1 MMVGYLAA
9 FFLAVFLLALGLSVI
24 FLSWH
29 ERTDRRKALDRDGPS
44 ARRPLPLTPEKRV
57 SNALSD
63 FERSVLRDVYGMSNE
78 EICFSEALL
87 HYRDKRGHTYVTS
100 DERADGFFQC

>member
-1 MMVGYLAA
+1 
-9 FFLAVFLLALGLSVI
+9 
-24 FLSWH
+24 
-29 ERTDRRKALDRDGPS
+29 
-44 ARRPLPLTPEKRV
+44 
-57 SNALSD
+57 
-63 FERSVLRDVYGMSNE
+63 MSNE

>member
-9 FFLAVFLLALGLSVI
+9 FFLAVFLLALGLSAL
-24 FLSWH
+24 FLSWR
-29 ERTDRRKALDRDGPS
+29 ERADRRRAIDGQGPS
-44 ARRPLPLTPEKRV
+44 VRSPLPAPPEKRAP
-57 SNALSD
+57 NALSD
-63 FERSVLRDVYGMSNE
+63 FERSVLRDVYGMSDE

-100 DERADGFFQC
+100 DDRPDGFFQC